1 MVDVLE
7 AMVGVWEAGELGP
20 CSDGAKRQSWRWTIE
35 TWSWMHAIII
45 KSLHISSPIKLQS
58 HGASI
63 LIVLSKLSF
72 AQWALL
78 ASVALQTALCASC
91 HVPGFRQE
99 SWRRDVQFLR
109 VRHGTIHRSRP
120 KIDEDK
126 SPFFLLRLACLPSPA
141 YGTSHRSHR
150 EPATSSV
157 CLLQGTPTVD
167 TLWHVTFVFRE
178 TNAWAIIC
186 TARYTTINTKFTWK
200 ANSDVFLS
208 FSPST
213 GWALC
218 TWETFW
224 RC

>member
-1 MVDVLE
+1 MDHRNMILD
-7 AMVGVWEAGELGP
+7 ACNKW
-20 CSDGAKRQSWRWTIE
+20 KTI
-35 TWSWMHAIII
+35 MIIII

-109 VRHGTIHRSRP
+109 VRHGTIRRSRP

-126 SPFFLLRLACLPSPA
+126 SPFLLLRLACLPSPA

-157 CLLQGTPTVD
+157 CLLQGTRTVD
-167 TLWHVTFVFRE
+167 TLR
-178 TNAWAIIC
+178 
-186 TARYTTINTKFTWK
+186 
-200 ANSDVFLS
+200 
-208 FSPST
+208 
-213 GWALC
+213 LC
-218 TWETFW
+218 SEKRTHGP
-224 RC
+224 